1 MVVSALGV
9 DICTMCT
16 TMLVQSQPYKIQS
29 NTLMVVS
36 ALGVD
41 ISLPVFGSG
50 RVGTGHQDT
59 RQGGHQG
66 IEIHTRP
73 PPPQPRGAQPSAG
86 GTDPP
91 LQFLVQHN
99 NHDTEE
105 HNVHNHTIQ
114 TQSQPCKTQNNPM
127 QTAKPQ
133 PQTRSRTTAQQKNF
147 FTVDCNNMQYHNTW
161 QADKIEM

>member
-1 MVVSALGV
+1 
-9 DICTMCT
+9 
-16 TMLVQSQPYKIQS
+16 
-29 NTLMVVS
+29 MVVS

-91 LQFLVQHN
+91 LQFLVQHNKTTAQWSTVCTTMLAQSQPCQHN

>member
-105 HNVHNHTIQ
+105 HNVHNHASTITTMQ
-114 TQSQPCKTQNNPM
+114 NTKQSYTQPCQHNHMSRDSRKQNEDM
-127 QTAKPQ
+127 E
-133 PQTRSRTTAQQKNF
+133 RLCFVS
-147 FTVDCNNMQYHNTW
+147 
-161 QADKIEM
+161 

>member
-1 MVVSALGV
+1 
-9 DICTMCT
+9 
-16 TMLVQSQPYKIQS
+16 
-29 NTLMVVS
+29 MVVS

-105 HNVHNHTIQ
+105 HNVLAQSQPSQHNKTTAQWSTVCTFMLAQSQPCQHNNHDTEEHNVHNHTIQ

-147 FTVDCNNMQYHNTW
+147 FYCGL
-161 QADKIEM
+161 

>member
-1 MVVSALGV
+1 
-9 DICTMCT
+9 
-16 TMLVQSQPYKIQS
+16 
-29 NTLMVVS
+29 MVVS

-105 HNVHNHTIQ
+105 HNVHIHACTITTMPAQQNHGTVEHSVHNHASTITAMPAQ
-114 TQSQPCKTQNNPM
+114 QPRHRGAQCAQPYHTNTITAMQNTEQSNANSKTTTTNKEQNHS
-127 QTAKPQ
+127 TAKE
-133 PQTRSRTTAQQKNF
+133 F
-147 FTVDCNNMQYHNTW
+147 FYCGL
-161 QADKIEM
+161 